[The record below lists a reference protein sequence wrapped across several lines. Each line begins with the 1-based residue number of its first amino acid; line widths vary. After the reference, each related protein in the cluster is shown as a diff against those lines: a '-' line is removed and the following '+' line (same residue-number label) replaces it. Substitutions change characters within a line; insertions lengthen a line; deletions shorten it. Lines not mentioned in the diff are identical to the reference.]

1 MSRLFVVVNDKEQT
15 TMDFFNSFT
24 QHVYDDVLKV
34 RNLMPDD
41 KILIVFSQ
49 EAKVDQ
55 IKNTIL
61 NTKDRIQ
68 NNTVLFLAPHKLKNY
83 FDVVRIYG
91 RNKNPLSFK

>member
-1 MSRLFVVVNDKEQT
+1 MSRLFVVINDKEQT

-68 NNTVLFLAPHKLKNY
+68 NNTVLFLASKDSKFITGEIINIDGGMPGKL
-83 FDVVRIYG
+83 
-91 RNKNPLSFK
+91 